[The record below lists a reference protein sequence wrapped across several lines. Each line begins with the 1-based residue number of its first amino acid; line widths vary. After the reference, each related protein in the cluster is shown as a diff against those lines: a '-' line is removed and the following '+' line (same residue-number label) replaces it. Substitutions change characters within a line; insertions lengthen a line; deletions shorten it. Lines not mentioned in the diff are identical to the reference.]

1 MVFTRSQIENL
12 SREELIEEVVKFSD
26 IPVWLNELTD
36 KFDSMNWQISLT
48 VPQRSTKNSS
58 QHVCM

>member
-36 KFDSMNWQISLT
+36 KFDS
-48 VPQRSTKNSS
+48 SS
-58 QHVCM
+58 KKYKELKSVCMYVIM